1 MDFALNIPINPVS
14 FGQVSLAILREIY
27 RRGLA
32 PSLLPIGNV
41 NTSSCED
48 DPQFL
53 EWINKCIIK
62 YKESHTRDIPVIKL
76 WHLNGSH
83 ESISKKQILLSFYEL
98 DSPTIYEKNI
108 AKGNVTV
115 FTNKYLL
122 FVGLLNFVYYITFCL
137 VCITVWS
144 CSTWVL

>member
-53 EWINKCIIK
+53 EWINKCISK
-62 YKESHTRDIPVIKL
+62 YKESHVRDIPVITRIFNKV
-76 WHLNGSH
+76 G
-83 ESISKKQILLSFYEL
+83 ILQ
-98 DSPTIYEKNI
+98 
-108 AKGNVTV
+108 
-115 FTNKYLL
+115 
-122 FVGLLNFVYYITFCL
+122 
-137 VCITVWS
+137 
-144 CSTWVL
+144 